1 MKKLLGILLFVT
13 ALFGAEADVKPFV
26 YDGVAD
32 QQAQYEYML
41 KYKLYGYEYLK
52 IGQNDT
58 IPDKSGWNGSAIK
71 VEMKHAVVLGGPI
84 LTAGPVDVGNGDQFT
99 GPVRGTTFSMGNDN
113 NSTFAGKWCFETP
126 LSTDVQNI
134 IKRSEGTVSCDS
146 VPVAPVG
153 LKMPTIEFPDT
164 TKINITVGDRGKE
177 YVEIP
182 DVPTY
187 DLYVNS
193 IKTGTED
200 TLYFRMKNKGTLTR
214 VFVKEDISF
223 GNHTVVQVVY
233 ASPAGDS
240 VITQDKFRGNLLF
253 YTQED
258 FNIRN
263 TDYSFL
269 QGTYISKKKINLISN
284 INFAG
289 QLLANELEIGDN
301 FSGKNFR
308 FVKFNPDTI
317 NVNLEQ
323 YGGLMEND
331 STVILPIELSDTTD
345 IDVYFAYC
353 FNLKDGVDTS
363 DFNIPPAFPIC
374 GFDTV
379 SAVIPVGSKT
389 PSIPI
394 QINVKKDT
402 LADENEY
409 LIMHIDSIS
418 GAILPDGETQGD
430 LKIKIIDY
438 DYKKYFGFDTNQV
451 FVTYENYTGFVDTIK
466 VLNASSN
473 LRYTLDSSAAG
484 RYELDSITGVLTL
497 KEELDFET
505 MQKDYIKVTIT
516 DTANKKK
523 TDILSINILDVNE
536 KPELDDVTFYLPE
549 NVPIPSIV
557 GTLKATDPDQN
568 SSFTQTEYELL
579 TPSQTFQIDPKSGR
593 ITATKLFNYE
603 KDDSVYVLTVRVYD
617 KTDVKLADTAKVTI
631 KISNVNESPSFG
643 KDDTTFV
650 IKENT
655 PAGFIGNVTATDED
669 GDSLTYKIIGTVP
682 FKIDTATGD
691 ISSTRPFDYEKEK
704 NFTFKVEV
712 TDVKGNTDTIT
723 VKVIIDNVNEP
734 VYVRDTTFTIDEGK
748 VGELGKVTGVDE
760 DGDSIKY
767 SISNTD
773 NYSISSTGTIT
784 LVNPFDYEQT
794 KYDTL
799 TVYVTDGEFTD
810 SAKVVVKINNVNE
823 NPVLQ
828 QNDSLKV
835 PENCKNCIVGI
846 ITATDPDG
854 DTITYTVKEPGFTID
869 STGVLKLTDPL
880 DYETTKEVPITI
892 IAKDPNGGS
901 DTMTYV
907 VKVTDINEPV
917 HTKDTTCTVK
927 ENYTGNVC
935 KITGTDEDKTPV
947 KYIVTDTTN
956 YSIDSTG
963 QLYIKNPIDY
973 EKKTKDTVKVI
984 VTDGEYSDTA
994 TVIIRVLDEDEIPT
1008 IKTWDDEKPKDTVKT
1023 NDPDHK
1029 FDWELC
1035 EGTKCTRG
1043 EEFPHIRKD
1052 TTIKVCNAK
1061 KTKCDSI
1068 VVLYNDKP
1076 PVVILTNTKSTDAL
1090 IDYITIEEQADDKIY
1105 VNKKDNEL
1113 TVTVRDTVKKTE
1125 KRFNI
1130 EVKLDTLPTKDIK
1143 IKEYNY
1149 LIDESLA
1156 QYTPIGGGLVEAKE
1170 TINDNG
1176 TVITLTKIVDKNGDP
1191 VDTTQTVSYT
1201 KKVNGKDVVVSY
1213 KTDNLT
1219 GQKIG
1224 DYEVSYMIDS
1234 CTKVTYTVDDK
1245 KKIVKN
1251 KEGNIAYTITY
1262 EYTDDFGNK
1271 ASSKVE
1277 IVFDDIPPKVE
1288 ILNPDA
1294 SQTFHTNAI
1303 PVKWTV
1309 NGEVQD
1315 TLTLQRLE
1323 QGVNWVIRRYV
1334 DKAGN
1339 VSADTVMVLMK
1350 EAKAIAIELVNPVT
1364 KVNQDKVDSFYSENK
1379 KFDKQYTIS
1388 ILKGDEKPDPVGVG
1402 LKVDIALPSVSP
1414 TGGLATLDD
1423 IVKNGMIPVDDKG
1436 NIVGASTKGIPVDEY
1451 VEQHCTEDFRREYK
1465 KNGLKLPLYDVTYNL
1480 HLWVYTNNANY
1491 VNDFNIEYKLN
1502 DEDEVSSAGTVTMVI
1517 DYIADRDGNV
1527 NAKNGHALGTGA
1539 YLVQL
1544 YSKSTAIYRCE
1555 FKNQKAGDKIIKK
1568 EYNLKSFGYKRPNK

>member
-1 MKKLLGILLFVT
+1 MKKLLWILLFVT

-26 YDGVAD
+26 YDGVSD

-126 LSTDVQNI
+126 LSTEVQNI
-134 IKRSEGTVSCDS
+134 IKRSEGSVSCDS
-146 VPVAPVG
+146 VPPAPVG

-164 TKINITVGDRGKE
+164 TNINITVGDRGKK

-193 IKTGTED
+193 IRTGTED

-263 TDYSFL
+263 TDYSKL
-269 QGTYISKKKINLISN
+269 QGTYISAKKINLISN

-402 LADENEY
+402 LKENEY

-473 LRYTLDSSAAG
+473 LRYSLDSSAAG

-497 KEELDFET
+497 KEELDFEKI
-505 MQKDYIKVTIT
+505 QKDYIKVTIT

-523 TDILSINILDVNE
+523 TDILAINILDVNE

-549 NVPIPSIV
+549 NVPVPSIV

-568 SSFTQTEYELL
+568 SSFTQNEYELL

-617 KTDVKLADTAKVTI
+617 KTDAKLADTAKVTI

-682 FKIDTATGD
+682 FTIDTSTGD

-704 NFTFKVEV
+704 NFTFKVVV

-734 VYVRDTTFTIDEGK
+734 VDVRDTTFTIDEGK

-773 NYSISSTGTIT
+773 DYSISSTGTIT
-784 LVNPFDYEQT
+784 LVNPFDYEQK

-828 QNDSLKV
+828 ENDSLKV

-869 STGVLKLTDPL
+869 SAGVLKLTDPL
-880 DYETTKEVPITI
+880 DYETTKQVPITI

-935 KITGTDEDKTPV
+935 KITGTDDDKTPV

-963 QLYIKNPIDY
+963 QLVIRNPIDY

-984 VTDGEYSDTA
+984 VTDGEFSDTA
-994 TVIIRVLDEDEIPT
+994 TVIIRVLDEDEIPK

-1029 FDWELC
+1029 FEWELC
-1035 EGTKCTRG
+1035 EGTKCSSDK
-1043 EEFPHIRKD
+1043 EFPHIRKD

-1068 VVLYNDKP
+1068 VVLFNDKP

-1170 TINDNG
+1170 VINDNG
-1176 TVITLTKIVDKNGDP
+1176 TVITITKIVDKNGDP

-1201 KKVNGKDVVVSY
+1201 KKVNGKDVVISY

-1288 ILNPDA
+1288 IINPDG

-1339 VSADTVMVLMK
+1339 VSADTVMVMMR

-1402 LKVDIALPSVSP
+1402 MKVDIALPSVSP

-1480 HLWVYTNNANY
+1480 HLWVYTTQANY

-1539 YLVQL
+1539 YITKLF
-1544 YSKSTAIYRCE
+1544 SKSVAKHRCDY
-1555 FKNQKAGDKIIKK
+1555 KNQVKGDRTVKK
-1568 EYNLKSFGYKRPNK
+1568 DEDMTTFGYKRPIK